1 MPKTWTTARR
11 ACPATCS
18 ALMDGI
24 RKSFLREV
32 LALAQRWQ
40 GTVQWSISATW
51 PTASVVSWLRV
62 ARQRIAVCAVITFA
76 ESAHFTLQY
85 RFSFRE
91 GRGHIGQQGS
101 RAHRPTG
108 VAGTSANRGRGH
120 ISQQGCL
127 AWETVAI
134 FSNGLF
140 CPDARTWSLLTRATF
155 SRLYWSF
162 SRVSRRQLSYS
173 LWGLALCILHEQTRN
188 NHSPWKTEVTCSAI
202 TLLGGAR
209 RTIFWALL
217 PDNFPEQCQQRM

>member
-108 VAGTSANRGRGH
+108 VLSVGDCRDFFKWAFLPWCSDVVIVDAGDVFAAILVVFARFTTATVIFVVRPCIVYTAWTDTQQPQPLKNGGHVFGYHFAWRGTTDDILGPSAW
-120 ISQQGCL
+120 QL
-127 AWETVAI
+127 
-134 FSNGLF
+134 
-140 CPDARTWSLLTRATF
+140 PRTMSAENVI
-155 SRLYWSF
+155 RL
-162 SRVSRRQLSYS
+162 
-173 LWGLALCILHEQTRN
+173 
-188 NHSPWKTEVTCSAI
+188 
-202 TLLGGAR
+202 
-209 RTIFWALL
+209 
-217 PDNFPEQCQQRM
+217 